1 VTGNK
6 EDEKIID
13 VVRFFVDTGELA
25 LEDDLISLVE
35 E

>member
-1 VTGNK
+1 MKKLLMLSV
-6 EDEKIID
+6 
-13 VVRFFVDTGELA
+13 FLVDTGELA